1 MSGYLLPVSGQTGT
15 AGGPLDSLGVS
26 VMSDQGY
33 VLSTNDCTSRF
44 TQPLA
49 CIDLFDIYIYYSS
62 QMKFLR
68 SWTEKRTV
76 LEL

>member
-15 AGGPLDSLGVS
+15 AGGPLDSLEVS

-49 CIDLFDIYIYYSS
+49 CVDILYIQFTNEIPSI
-62 QMKFLR
+62 LD
-68 SWTEKRTV
+68 WKRTV